1 MALRFAGK
9 HAAVVGATGVI
20 GSHVAQA
27 FARHG
32 ASVSLLGRSAL
43 AQRAR
48 LEAQLAAPSPTASSS
63 SPAQHQFL
71 KLDVSDARS
80 IKDVFGGRGA
90 EGVGPVDVLVNCAGI
105 SQTTFLKRT
114 PDEELARI
122 VDTNLLATMLVC
134 KHARMQPHGCI
145 INVSSLMATH
155 GGFGAT
161 AYAASKAGLIG
172 FTRALCRE
180 MAPGSI
186 RVNALLPG
194 WVDSDMWQSQSFSIP
209 SFRSLPLRTKA
220 PLVLVFLVVNPF
232 LSSIRTPFSRNRLS
246 LLLSANIQA
255 PVVSRIVRSQ
265 TRTPTSIFK
274 RHSSPQGRRSGR
286 GGRRG
291 RVSRCQ

>member
-1 MALRFAGK
+1 MSLRFAGK

-20 GSHVAQA
+20 GSRIAQA

-48 LEAQLAAPSPTASSS
+48 LEAQLASSSPTDSSS
-63 SPAQHQFL
+63 SSHVQQHQFI

-90 EGVGPVDVLVNCAGI
+90 EEGQQAVGPVDVLVNCAGI

-155 GGFGAT
+155 GGFGAS
-161 AYAASKAGLIG
+161 AYAASKAGLI
-172 FTRALCRE
+172 ARE
-180 MAPGSI
+180 
-186 RVNALLPG
+186 
-194 WVDSDMWQSQSFSIP
+194 
-209 SFRSLPLRTKA
+209 
-220 PLVLVFLVVNPF
+220 LV
-232 LSSIRTPFSRNRLS
+232 
-246 LLLSANIQA
+246 
-255 PVVSRIVRSQ
+255 
-265 TRTPTSIFK
+265 
-274 RHSSPQGRRSGR
+274 RRR
-286 GGRRG
+286 
-291 RVSRCQ
+291 